1 MEARLPTNK
10 LLPET
15 ISECEKLYKSFSRIK
30 SKQVKSNELKDAT
43 KALVKGYFENLKPS
57 LERRGLDTSTTDAV
71 MLSLIKATNS
81 STLTSKYKN
90 LTKEIKRQLV
100 EYESSAEYYS
110 QTIKPTPASYSDQKI
125 VSTLEQAVPQ
135 AAKCYR
141 QVIMDLNDAGRE
153 SYRGTASEIREC
165 LREVLDFFAPDADVA
180 SIKGFKIEQ
189 GTTKPTMRQKVHYI
203 LKNRSLG
210 KTEIKT
216 PEEATNII
224 DDGIAKLAR
233 ATYDRGSLS
242 AHTDN
247 KGKTEIIQL
256 KMYLDTVLC
265 ELLEIH
271 S

>member
-1 MEARLPTNK
+1 MEGQLHTNE
-10 LLPET
+10 LLPVT
-15 ISECEKLYKSFSRIK
+15 ISDCQKLYQSFLNIK
-30 SKQVKSNELKDAT
+30 SKQVRSNELKDST
-43 KALVKGYFENLKPS
+43 RVFVKGYFEKLKPL
-57 LERRGLDTSTTDAV
+57 LEGRGFDTSITDTT

-81 STLTSKYKN
+81 STSTSIYKN
-90 LTKEIKRQLV
+90 LIKEAKKQLS
-100 EYESSAEYYS
+100 EYESSPEYYTVAKQTPSGS
-110 QTIKPTPASYSDQKI
+110 QNDQKI
-125 VSTLEQAVPQ
+125 LCTLEQAVPQ
-135 AAKCYR
+135 SAKCYK
-141 QVIMDLNDAGRE
+141 QVLIDLSNNNRE

-165 LREVLDFFAPDADVA
+165 LREVLDFFAPDADLT
-180 SIKGFKIEQ
+180 STKGFKLEQ
-189 GTTKPTMRQKVHYI
+189 GTVKPTMKQKVHYI

-210 KTEIKT
+210 RTEIKT

-247 KGKTEIIQL
+247 RGKSEIIQL

>member
-1 MEARLPTNK
+1 MEARLSINE

-30 SKQVKSNELKDAT
+30 SKQVQSTDLKDTT
-43 KALVKGYFENLKPS
+43 KTFVKGYFDKLKPL
-57 LERRGLDTSTTDAV
+57 LEGRGFDTSTTDST

-81 STLTSKYKN
+81 STSTSIYKK
-90 LTKEIKRQLV
+90 LMKEVKRQLV
-100 EYESSAEYYS
+100 EYESSPEYYS
-110 QTIKPTPASYSDQKI
+110 PTKKPESGSQNDQKI
-125 VSTLEQAVPQ
+125 LSTLEQAVPE
-135 AAKCYR
+135 AAKCYK
-141 QVIMDLNDAGRE
+141 QVLIDLNDNNRE

-165 LREVLDFFAPDADVA
+165 LREVLDFFAPDTDVTA
-180 SIKGFKIEQ
+180 TKGFKLEQ
-189 GTTKPTMRQKVHYI
+189 GTTKPTMKQKVHYI

-216 PEEATNII
+216 PEEATNIV

>member
-1 MEARLPTNK
+1 MEVRLNANE

-15 ISECEKLYKSFSRIK
+15 ISDCQKLYKSFLLIK
-30 SKQVKSNELKDAT
+30 SKQVQSNELKDTT
-43 KALVKGYFENLKPS
+43 KALVKGYFEKVKPL
-57 LERRGLDTSTTDAV
+57 LEGRGFNTSTTDST

-81 STLTSKYKN
+81 STSTSIYKN
-90 LTKEIKRQLV
+90 LIKEAKKQLS
-100 EYESSAEYYS
+100 EYESSPDYYILAKQTTSGS
-110 QTIKPTPASYSDQKI
+110 QNDQKI
-125 VSTLEQAVPQ
+125 LSTLEQAVPQ
-135 AAKCYR
+135 SAKCYK
-141 QVIMDLNDAGRE
+141 QVLIDLSNNNRE

-165 LREVLDFFAPDADVA
+165 LRDVLDFFAPDTDVI
-180 SIKGFKIEQ
+180 STKGFKLEH
-189 GTTKPTMRQKVHYI
+189 GTIKPTMRQKVHYI

-216 PEEATNII
+216 PEEATNVI

-233 ATYDRGSLS
+233 ATYDRGSVS

-247 KGKTEIIQL
+247 KGKSEIVQL